1 MAKRFSGTS
10 RSHARVVLE
19 PDWRKVIT
27 AFLRV
32 LEEKDPYTR
41 GHSQRVQSYVD
52 LLASALRWRPYDR
65 QCASIAALLHDIG
78 KVVVERSTIDNH
90 SPFLTPAQRSELI
103 DHPYHGAQIVAG
115 LFPQSVVMGIL
126 QHHERMDGKVEQTT
140 FPAYPFG
147 TSGKSIHPIA
157 RCIAVCDAFDAMT
170 TKRSYNVPMSKPE
183 AIALLRRDAGSR
195 FDAGIVRVFAHVAK
209 DIVVSQTASTPGI

>member
-1 MAKRFSGTS
+1 MAKRFSRTS
-10 RSHARVVLE
+10 GPRARVVLE
-19 PDWRKVIT
+19 PNWRQFVT

-52 LLASALRWRPYDR
+52 LLVSTLGWRPYDR

-115 LFPQSVVMGIL
+115 LFPQPVVLGIL
-126 QHHERMDGKVEQTT
+126 QHHERMDGNVEHGT

-147 TSGKSIHPIA
+147 TPGKDIHPIA
-157 RCIAVCDAFDAMT
+157 RCIAICDAFDAMT
-170 TKRSYNVPMSKPE
+170 TKRSYNNPISKSE
-183 AIALLRRDAGSR
+183 ALALLHRDAGSR
-195 FDAGIVRVFAHVAK
+195 FDAGILRMFARIAK
-209 DIVVSQTASTPGI
+209 DIVVTQTASTPGI